1 MENNGKI
8 ISKETLE
15 LRRAGKNIKKGTE
28 DLAKYVKEVAN
39 PRLERDR
46 RALKK
51 AVAEYPEKKRKY
63 DRMIMRQYKKDDLAI
78 RKAFR
83 AAGKIVPFL
92 SKALG
97 AIGVLAP
104 TVAGSSELKDIKK
117 KKFGGIAIQGVKEPN
132 KIHRS

>member
-15 LRRAGKNIKKGTE
+15 LRRAGKNFQKATQ
-28 DLAKYVKEVAN
+28 DLARYVEEVAG

-46 RALKK
+46 EAFKK
-51 AVAEYPEKKRKY
+51 AVAEYPEKRKQY
-63 DRMIMRQYKKDDLAI
+63 ERMVRRIAKEDDLAV

-83 AAGKIVPFL
+83 AAGKTVPFL

-97 AIGVLAP
+97 ALGVLSP
-104 TVAGSSELKDIKK
+104 TKAGSAELKNIKK
-117 KKFGGIAIQGVKEPN
+117 KKFGGIAIQGVKDPN

>member
-51 AVAEYPEKKRKY
+51 AVAEYPEKKRK
-63 DRMIMRQYKKDDLAI
+63 
-78 RKAFR
+78 
-83 AAGKIVPFL
+83 
-92 SKALG
+92 
-97 AIGVLAP
+97 
-104 TVAGSSELKDIKK
+104 
-117 KKFGGIAIQGVKEPN
+117 
-132 KIHRS
+132 

>member
-15 LRRAGKNIKKGTE
+15 LRRAGKNIKKETE
-28 DLAKYVKEVAN
+28 DLARYVKEVVN

-46 RALKK
+46 EALKK

-63 DRMIMRQYKKDDLAI
+63 DRMIMRQYKKDDLAL
-78 RKAFR
+78 RKVYR
-83 AAGKIVPFL
+83 SIGRTVPFV

-97 AIGVLAP
+97 AVGSLIP
-104 TVAGSSELKDIKK
+104 TKLGSAELKDMEKK
-117 KKFGGIAIQGVKEPN
+117 KIWWPCGRENGKGWL
-132 KIHRS
+132 

>member
-83 AAGKIVPFL
+83 AAGKTVPFL

-132 KIHRS
+132 KIPRS